1 MIMAAA
7 QGADDDSGARVR
19 PGQPRPPDAARGAG
33 PSPSPSD
40 AEAYVRVDSLNSGY
54 MGSHILFDVDFEARK
69 GLITVIVGPNGS
81 GKSTLLK
88 SLFGLCTIHSGTVM
102 VRNTDITRMPP
113 HEVARRKIAY
123 LPQVDNVFAN
133 LTVRENLVM
142 AAYTLDSR
150 EARGRIPPLF
160 ETFPV
165 LRRLES
171 AKAGVLSGGERQM
184 LGMAMALMRRPTIM
198 LFDEPTAS
206 LSPRL
211 AGEVM
216 DKIREMK
223 EAFGITVVLVEQ
235 NVRRSLGIGDR
246 VYLLANGKNVFDG
259 TPGELLAHPELGR
272 LYLGIG

>member
-1 MIMAAA
+1 MAAA
-7 QGADDDSGARVR
+7 RGADGPGDRAPPAH
-19 PGQPRPPDAARGAG
+19 PGQPDAARGAA
-33 PSPSPSD
+33 SAS
-40 AEAYVRVDSLNSGY
+40 EAYVRVDSLNSGY

-88 SLFGLCTIHSGTVM
+88 SLFGLCTIHSGTVV
-102 VRNTDITRMPP
+102 VRGTDITRMPP
-113 HEVARRKIAY
+113 HEVARQKIAY

-142 AAYTLDSR
+142 AGYMLSSR
-150 EARGRIPPLF
+150 DARGRIPPLF

-211 AGEVM
+211 AGEVI

-223 EAFGITVVLVEQ
+223 ESFGITVILVEQ

-259 TPGELLAHPELGR
+259 TPDELLAHPELGR